1 MAKVQVVNQKGEKVK
16 DLTLKDSVWNI
27 EVNEAVMHDA
37 IILAQASLRQ
47 GTASTK
53 TRSEVSG
60 GGRKPYKQKGT
71 GNARQGSTRSPQW
84 PGGGIVFGPKPRNY
98 DKKQNKKERRLAL
111 KSALTSKFKDKE
123 LIVVDTLNMDTNKT
137 KSFNEMLKNF
147 KVTGKAVVVYADDN
161 ENLFLA
167 SRNNQN
173 VAVLSYDEINV
184 LDLVASN
191 YLVIDESS
199 VNKIEEKSET
209 LKLQNVYVFKVNKK
223 ANKTQIKNEIEKR
236 FGVKVLNV
244 NTLNAVQ
251 KKRRVGRYTGLAAA
265 YKKAYVKLA
274 EGSSIEY

>member
-1 MAKVQVVNQKGEKVK
+1 MAKVQVLNQKGEKVN

-37 IILAQASLRQ
+37 IVLAQASLRQ

-111 KSALTSKFKDKE
+111 KSALTFKFKEKE
-123 LIVVDTLNMDTNKT
+123 LVVVDKLNMETNKT
-137 KSFNEMLKNF
+137 KDFNAMLKNL
-147 KVTGKAVVVYADDN
+147 KVDKKALVVYANED
-161 ENLFLA
+161 ENLFLS

-173 VAVLSYDEINV
+173 VAVLSTEEINV
-184 LDLVASN
+184 LDLVATD
-191 YLVIDESS
+191 YLVIEESA
-199 VNKIEEKSET
+199 VKKIEE
-209 LKLQNVYVFKVNKK
+209 
-223 ANKTQIKNEIEKR
+223 
-236 FGVKVLNV
+236 VLN
-244 NTLNAVQ
+244 
-251 KKRRVGRYTGLAAA
+251 
-265 YKKAYVKLA
+265 
-274 EGSSIEY
+274 

>member
-199 VNKIEEKSET
+199 IKKIEE
-209 LKLQNVYVFKVNKK
+209 
-223 ANKTQIKNEIEKR
+223 
-236 FGVKVLNV
+236 VLN
-244 NTLNAVQ
+244 
-251 KKRRVGRYTGLAAA
+251 
-265 YKKAYVKLA
+265 
-274 EGSSIEY
+274 